1 MVANMN
7 LPHSLIQRPAIRHV
21 LVVGLSACLI
31 WAFSL
36 VHAQWHPM
44 HRWNRAFG
52 DAAMLLLAI
61 TMLLGPLSVLVQRW
75 RSVVIW
81 RRQFGIWSMLL
92 ALIHLV
98 IILDGWVEWDLIQ
111 LFGYQFIPQF
121 GRYVMHQ
128 QGFGLANSIGLLA
141 LVFGFLL
148 LLTSSDRAIRW
159 LSAPAWQTLHQGVVV
174 FWWLVVAHVG
184 YFLFLHFLDIR
195 RPMMEPNPLQWPFVF
210 MVLGVVVIRIA
221 AFVAVWRR
229 RAA

>member
-1 MVANMN
+1 
-7 LPHSLIQRPAIRHV
+7 
-21 LVVGLSACLI
+21 
-31 WAFSL
+31 
-36 VHAQWHPM
+36 M

-52 DAAMLLLAI
+52 DAALLLLAI

-141 LVFGFLL
+141 LVFGLLL

-159 LSAPAWQTLHQGVVV
+159 LSTSVWQYLHQGATVL
-174 FWWLVVAHVG
+174 WWLVVAHVG

-195 RPMMEPNPLQWPFVF
+195 RPMMEPNPLQWPFVVI
-210 MVLGVVVIRIA
+210 VLAVVVIRIV
-221 AFVAVWRR
+221 AFVAFWRR